1 MQNLKQRGQM
11 KGSWR
16 TIQESW
22 KDFLSWKMLLV
33 NLGPL
38 LIGFAFWGVLLLH
51 FGDNFVRIL
60 EGFLPTSWYR
70 YAHSGGFTPALF
82 LLVFKFFVY
91 ALLGLFVLILS
102 LIGNVLMAIF
112 YTPIVVA
119 YVRKKDYPNLSLEGF
134 GDMGL
139 CLQHFLKQLAYFCMF
154 LLVCSPLYFIPF
166 IGVFVSLIPH
176 YFFFKNTLS
185 FDIATSIFN
194 QDHYTQVLRTHKIS
208 HHKISIA
215 AYLFSL
221 IPVFNFFATLLQTI
235 VLTRYFLEVKA
246 QEKLAH

>member
-1 MQNLKQRGQM
+1 M
-11 KGSWR
+11 KSPLR

-22 KDFLSWKMLLV
+22 KDFLSWKMLFV
-33 NLGPL
+33 NLGPV
-38 LIGFAFWGVLLLH
+38 LIGLLFWGILLFY
-51 FGDNFVRIL
+51 FGDNMVRIL

-70 YAHSGGFTPALF
+70 YAHSGGFMPALF

-91 ALLGLFVLILS
+91 MLLGLSVLILS
-102 LIGNVLMAIF
+102 LIGNVLVAIF

-119 YVRKKDYPNLSLEGF
+119 YVHKRDYPSLPLESF

-139 CLQHFLKQLAYFCMF
+139 CLQHFLKQLAYLCMF

-185 FDIATSIFN
+185 FDIATSVFN
-194 QDHYTQVLRTHKIS
+194 QERYAEVLRTHKIS
-208 HHKISIA
+208 HHKISIL

-235 VLTRYFLEVKA
+235 VLTRYFLELKA